1 MKRNKKI
8 GIGILLVSIF
18 AISGCSK
25 SLGDA
30 ASVTN
35 KGVESDSL
43 SEFEPNLI
51 SMTTY
56 ANGICQ
62 NWIPEMIDDTRI
74 SNDIQLLRWIV
85 PRGGIGIEEPASE
98 QYASDNLFLSESNRI
113 FEEYSSQMEENWYFD
128 FEDYDKVW
136 VRFNYDSYEPAEG
149 VNDIVHKDIM
159 LYIEDEDL
167 YFAIQ
172 DVDNEQLWT
181 ITKVPGYGSWME
193 KELELFYRLYMGF

>member
-8 GIGILLVSIF
+8 WIGILLVSIF
-18 AISGCSK
+18 AVSGCSTRM
-25 SLGDA
+25 GDA
-30 ASVTN
+30 VTEIN
-35 KGVESDSL
+35 KDLESDSV

-51 SMTTY
+51 SMTTC

-62 NWIPEMIDDTRI
+62 NWTPEMIEDTRI
-74 SNDIQLLRWIV
+74 LNDIQILKWIV
-85 PRGGIGIEEPASE
+85 PRGGIGVEEPASE
-98 QYASDNLFLSESNRI
+98 QNASDNIFLSESNKI
-113 FEEYSSQMEENWYFD
+113 FEEYSSQMEEDWYFD
-128 FEDYDKVW
+128 FEDHNKVW
-136 VRFNYDSYEPAEG
+136 VRLNYNSYKPAEG

-172 DVDNEQLWT
+172 DVDNKELWR

-193 KELELFYRLYMGF
+193 KEIELFYRLHMGF

>member
-8 GIGILLVSIF
+8 WIGILLISIF
-18 AISGCSK
+18 AVSGCSK
-25 SLGDA
+25 NMGDA
-30 ASVTN
+30 VTETN
-35 KGVESDSL
+35 KDLESDSV
-43 SEFEPNLI
+43 SEFEPKLI

-56 ANGICQ
+56 ASGVCQ

-74 SNDIQLLRWIV
+74 LNDIQVLRWIV
-85 PRGGIGIEEPASE
+85 PRGGIGVEEPASE
-98 QYASDNLFLSESNRI
+98 QNASDNIFLSESNKI
-113 FEEYSSQMEENWYFD
+113 FEEYSSQMEEDWYFD
-128 FEDYDKVW
+128 FEDHNKVW
-136 VRFNYDSYEPAEG
+136 VRLNYNPYKPAEG

-172 DVDNEQLWT
+172 DVDNEELWR

-193 KELELFYRLYMGF
+193 KEIELFYRLHMGF